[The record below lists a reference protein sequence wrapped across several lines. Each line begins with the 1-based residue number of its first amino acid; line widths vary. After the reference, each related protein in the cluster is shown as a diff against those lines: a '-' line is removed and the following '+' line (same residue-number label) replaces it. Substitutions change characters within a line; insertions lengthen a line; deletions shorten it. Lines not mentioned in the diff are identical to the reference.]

1 MNSWHDF
8 YTKIKDP
15 TWPEC
20 VNEHEFTK
28 LPEHIQNEI
37 LTLHGGQSLVALAR
51 DDIIDVFK
59 DSNNATDHNDSFNL
73 EFSVANDFKVYYNH
87 SLDGGGNSIGQRY
100 PLILKYLYPDR
111 IFNHCLDW
119 CGGHGVIGFRLL
131 ADGVC
136 KNLHFIEMHGPA
148 VDACNKTIEKMPT
161 RFAGKVSLTH
171 ASTLANLPKKI
182 KFDLVVSNPPHF
194 PLMLGNQLFKINQ
207 NDHSRITVDSQWQCH
222 KDFFAHIAGHL
233 EPDGVILLQEIYH
246 VDEFKLLIDTAGLVI
261 TKMFSEKNNP
271 LPWYLELK
279 LK

>member
-8 YTKIKDP
+8 YQNIRDP
-15 TWPEC
+15 SWPEC
-20 VNEHEFTK
+20 VNEHEFVH
-28 LPEHIQNEI
+28 LPHHIQQEI
-37 LTLHGGQSLVALAR
+37 LKLHNGKSYLELTQ
-51 DDIIDVFK
+51 DDIVDVFVN
-59 DSNNATDHNDSFNL
+59 DAHPQSDSFDL
-73 EFSVANDFKVYYNH
+73 EIAVANDFKVYYNY
-87 SLDGGGNSIGQRY
+87 SLDGGGNSHGQQY

-111 IFNHCLDW
+111 VFNHCLDW

-148 VDACNKTIEKMPT
+148 IDACKKTIEKMPD
-161 RFAGKVSLTH
+161 RFIGKVSLTH
-171 ASTLANLPKKI
+171 ASTLASLPEKI

-194 PLMLGNQLFKINQ
+194 PLILGNQLFKTDKNSY
-207 NDHSRITVDSQWQCH
+207 SRITVDRQWQCH

-246 VDEFKLLIDTAGLVI
+246 VDEFKPMIDESGLVI
-261 TKMFSEKNNP
+261 TKMFAKKHHP